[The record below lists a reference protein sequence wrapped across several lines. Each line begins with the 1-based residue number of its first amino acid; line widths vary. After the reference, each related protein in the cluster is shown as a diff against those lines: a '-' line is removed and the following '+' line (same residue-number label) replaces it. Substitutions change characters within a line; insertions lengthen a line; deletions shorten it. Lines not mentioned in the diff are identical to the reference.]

1 MMAEKMTRRTRA
13 TAVAVVV
20 ALGVALLSA
29 CTPTTGVAGIVTANG
44 ASRAG
49 ILIELFETGST
60 NRIAATTTANDGSY
74 ELGYVTPGD
83 YDIRLAG
90 TLWYDGTPTA
100 GPVPI
105 AVPVVLHAFTPVDA
119 DVAID
124 TGAISGQAKTSGG
137 DPAVGIT
144 VDAVEKATG
153 LTIATTTSDETGEY
167 TLAALPTGTYTTR
180 YTSAN
185 TPPRWYVSA
194 VAAGDAE
201 PVYVYPDHETILENV
216 QLSVGRSIT
225 GTVTDYRNPV
235 PGAVV
240 AAFSQYGSFAALTTT
255 GADGTFTLA
264 ELNSTSY
271 RLLVY
276 PKAPLHPTAW
286 MTRNDPDVSHG
297 PLIDVTAGDVDAGT
311 TAVTAC
317 DPARFHP
324 GADLSTS
331 NLQGADLTGCDLSG
345 ALIAYADVTGA
356 NFFGASLRGATLG
369 TIEMQDADLSGADV
383 TDLFACGIGGEPIPP
398 AAWRK
403 VGSCL
408 VGPTA
413 NLTGAPLDEFDL
425 SGLDLTGANLTE
437 AGLMFSNLSGANLT
451 GVHLQSTDLSMT
463 TLTGVISSGITGTPS
478 RLPDGWALIGGVL
491 VGP

>member
-1 MMAEKMTRRTRA
+1 MAERMRRRARA
-13 TAVAVVV
+13 TAVAAVVV
-20 ALGVALLSA
+20 VGVALLSA
-29 CTPTTGVAGIVTANG
+29 CTPNTGVAGIVTANG
-44 ASRAG
+44 TSRPG
-49 ILIELFETGST
+49 ILIELFESGTT
-60 NRIAATTTANDGSY
+60 NRIAATTTASDGSY
-74 ELGYVTPGD
+74 ELDFVTPGD
-83 YDIRLAG
+83 YDIRFAG

-100 GPVPI
+100 GPVPV
-105 AVPVVLHAFTPVDA
+105 AVPVALNAFTPVDA
-119 DVAID
+119 DVAIG
-124 TGAISGQAKTSGG
+124 TGAISGQVKTSGG
-137 DPAVGIT
+137 DPAVGVT
-144 VDAVEKATG
+144 VDAVDKATG
-153 LTIATTTSDETGEY
+153 LTIATTTSDEAGEY
-167 TLAALPTGTYTTR
+167 TLGALPTGTYTTR
-180 YTSAN
+180 YTSAT

-201 PVYVYPDHETILENV
+201 PVYVFSDQETILQNV

-240 AAFSQYGSFAALTTT
+240 AAFSQYGSFAALATT

-276 PKAPLHPTAW
+276 PKAPLRPTAW
-286 MTRNDPDVSHG
+286 MVRNDPDVSSG
-297 PLIDVTAGDVDAGT
+297 PLIDVTAGDIDAGT

-317 DPARFHP
+317 DPATFHP
-324 GADLSTS
+324 GADLTAAD
-331 NLQGADLTGCDLSG
+331 LHGADLTGCDLSG
-345 ALIAYADVTGA
+345 ALIAYADVNGA
-356 NFFGASLRGATLG
+356 DFFGASLRGATLG
-369 TIEMQDADLSGADV
+369 TVEMQDADLSGTDV
-383 TDLFACGIGGEPIPP
+383 TDLFACGIGGQPILP
-398 AAWRK
+398 ATWQK

-413 NLTGAPLDEFDL
+413 NLTQAPLDGFDL

-437 AGLMFSNLSGANLT
+437 AGLQNSNLTGANLT
-451 GVHLQSTDLSMT
+451 DVNLQGIDLSHT
-463 TLTGVISSGITGTPS
+463 TLTGVISSGITGTPY